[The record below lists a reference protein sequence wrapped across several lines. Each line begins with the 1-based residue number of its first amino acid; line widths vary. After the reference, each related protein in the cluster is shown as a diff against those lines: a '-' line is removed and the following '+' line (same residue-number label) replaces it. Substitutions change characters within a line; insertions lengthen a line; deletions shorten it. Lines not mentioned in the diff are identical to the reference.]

1 MLDGSSGP
9 AELARN
15 ARRVGTALESLNGM
29 LEVLTLLSRL
39 EAGLQ
44 IVRLRTCELADVLA
58 PTIKETEKIAAQR
71 GIPLRFRNMRGLVRT
86 NPKLLATATRSL
98 LINGIKFGHGEVH
111 ACCRRCDNQVSL
123 EVRFRGPSLD
133 AATRRSAFVELPSRA
148 DGSIASEL
156 GLGLALLEPL
166 CRRLGH
172 GLELFVFTSR
182 RPAPGYSATPTRTFS
197 LSLVVGD
204 QLLAQGCSMRAI
216 GSAQHPEQGREMH
229 FRRAFSNI
237 ERLGDLFVRPAFN
250 ETLENL

>member
-1 MLDGSSGP
+1 VARPPAEGGRHLRSRTGQIAVKGKVDTPSQNPSIAHLWAQAAHDLRQPVQAALLLARMFDGSSGP
-9 AELARN
+9 AELVRN
-15 ARRVGTALESLNGM
+15 ARRIGTALESLCGM
-29 LEVLTLLSRL
+29 LETLTLLSRL

-44 IVRLRTCELADVLA
+44 IVRSRTCELADVLA
-58 PTIKETEKIAAQR
+58 PTIQETGKIAAQR

-111 ACCRRCDNQVSL
+111 ACCRRRDNQVSL

-133 AATRRSAFVELPSRA
+133 TATRRSAFVELSSRA

-172 GLELFVFTSR
+172 GLTYSSSPADGRLLAIALPL
-182 RPAPGYSATPTRTFS
+182 PAPSR
-197 LSLVVGD
+197 
-204 QLLAQGCSMRAI
+204 
-216 GSAQHPEQGREMH
+216 
-229 FRRAFSNI
+229 
-237 ERLGDLFVRPAFN
+237 
-250 ETLENL
+250 